1 MAATAIDLQS
11 YASLNEADCDERI
24 NRARQA
30 TGEQVVIL
38 GHHC

>member
-1 MAATAIDLQS
+1 MAATEIDLQP

-24 NRARQA
+24 NRARQSL
-30 TGEQVVIL
+30 GEQVVIL